1 MKHLEILVA
10 KVEYRT
16 RMADPRRG
24 LCSSFI
30 ARLVPGDKVYVRI
43 RAGTFKFPKEHKQVI
58 CIGPGTGVAPFRSYL
73 AFRNRSGKA
82 AKSLLFFGCRGK
94 ENDFY
99 FEQEWDQ
106 MPNTRVYAA
115 FSRDTDR
122 KIYVQH
128 LILNHADE
136 VWEILGEQD
145 GQAFVA
151 GSSGN
156 MPKAVGAAID
166 KIAVEHGWTDGSF
179 LSKLEATGRM

>member
-1 MKHLEILVA
+1 
-10 KVEYRT
+10 
-16 RMADPRRG
+16 
-24 LCSSFI
+24 
-30 ARLVPGDKVYVRI
+30 VYVRI

-73 AFRNRSGKA
+73 SWRNRRSDKA

-128 LILNHADE
+128 LILDRADE

-145 GQAFVA
+145 EASEKIAAKQFFA
-151 GSSGN
+151 SSGGSLSSCFPSSGKHN
-156 MPKAVGAAID
+156 GRSFPQLVIVGN
-166 KIAVEHGWTDGSF
+166 VYGV
-179 LSKLEATGRM
+179 EATMDRLLRGLAMGVRAGDP